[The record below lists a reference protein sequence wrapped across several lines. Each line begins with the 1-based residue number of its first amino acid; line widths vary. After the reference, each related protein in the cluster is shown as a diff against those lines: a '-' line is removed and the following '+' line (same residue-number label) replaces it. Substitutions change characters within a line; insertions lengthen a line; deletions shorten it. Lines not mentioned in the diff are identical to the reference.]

1 MKVCV
6 SLKNG
11 ASRSLR
17 AALWRFAELAH
28 LIRPQ
33 KCRYGHKY
41 LENNPPPPKLYQM
54 FLIILMNIGIFK
66 FALS

>member
-1 MKVCV
+1 MILSSDDNLMRGDAVQ
-6 SLKNG
+6 NG

-33 KCRYGHKY
+33 KCRYGNTGNA
-41 LENNPPPPKLYQM
+41 EVPVER
-54 FLIILMNIGIFK
+54 
-66 FALS
+66 

>member
-1 MKVCV
+1 MLMRVCV

-33 KCRYGHKY
+33 KCRYRHKY
-41 LENNPPPPKLYQM
+41 LEN
-54 FLIILMNIGIFK
+54 IIYILTGVYSIIVKVLDYFN
-66 FALS
+66 